1 MIIISVLYYGGSL
14 VVANEITVG
23 ALTSFLL
30 YAGLTSISLGG
41 VGNFYTEINK
51 GVGAAAR
58 VWEIFDREHKIPVSG
73 GIVPVHMPR
82 GTVYEYSMSSYVLS
96 ILHDYRKNY
105 I

>member
-14 VVANEITVG
+14 VVSNDITVG

-51 GVGAAAR
+51 GIGAASR
-58 VWEIFDREHKIPVSG
+58 VWEIFDRENQIPVSG
-73 GIVPVHMPR
+73 GLIPLVEPH
-82 GTVYEYSMSSYVLS
+82 GKAKH
-96 ILHDYRKNY
+96 IYRNACLL
-105 I
+105 

>member
-14 VVANEITVG
+14 VAANDITVG

-51 GVGAAAR
+51 GIGAAAR
-58 VWEIFDREHKIPVSG
+58 IWEIFDRQYAIPVSG
-73 GIVPVHMPR
+73 GLIPSVRPQGLHH
-82 GTVYEYSMSSYVLS
+82 SLQNS
-96 ILHDYRKNY
+96 I
-105 I
+105 